1 MYISIL
7 LKTLGLSHYLSS
19 FLQLRPGFDPSGISK
34 AVDTIEVPTNG
45 GHGNGSVCGLVASR
59 CGLMAVLEGNYRN
72 MYIYNQERSVV
83 LEFSLNCP
91 EVSYMN
97 QIAFDRHHNIVI
109 AHGGQSSL
117 LRYNMNGKALPNLKL
132 PEYINSL
139 NGVACSPE
147 GDLYVSSSDPYT
159 IVKKEAGKSEW
170 VTLYGGEEDDYDED
184 EDEDDE
190 EFDPDYDIFG
200 DEYDEDNPKHKFDPA
215 RFSPG
220 QMCVGSDGDLFVA
233 TSNCINVLAAS
244 DGKVKRQIG
253 CDKYRDGELWKVEGI
268 CATGDGYLFV
278 CDSHCYAHAFTAG
291 GDYLCKFGGNGD
303 DRGQFQEP
311 WAITVDW
318 SGYLLISD
326 IGNGCI
332 QVY

>member
-1 MYISIL
+1 M
-7 LKTLGLSHYLSS
+7 SS
-19 FLQLRPGFDPSGISK
+19 FFLKLRPGFDPSRISE

-45 GHGNGSVCGLVASR
+45 GHGNGSVCGLVASE
-59 CGLMAVLEGNYRN
+59 CGLMAVVEGNYRK
-72 MYIYNQERSVV
+72 MYIYNQERTDV

-91 EVSYMN
+91 EVSCVY

-132 PEYINSL
+132 PEHIYSL

-147 GDLYVSSSDPYT
+147 GDLYVSSMEPNT
-159 IVKKEAGKSEW
+159 IVKQEAGKSEW
-170 VTLYGGEEDDYDED
+170 VTLYHYPEDDYDDYD
-184 EDEDDE
+184 EYEDDNE
-190 EFDPDYDIFG
+190 
-200 DEYDEDNPKHKFDPA
+200 FDPA

-220 QMCVGSDGDLFVA
+220 QMSVGSDGDLFVA
-233 TSNCINVLAAS
+233 TDNCINVLAAS
-244 DGKVKRQIG
+244 DGKLKRQIR
-253 CDKYRDGELWKVEGI
+253 CVKDRDGEMYQVKGI

-278 CDSHCYAHAFTAG
+278 CDTSCYAHAFRTS
-291 GDYLCKFGGNGD
+291 GDYLCKFGGNYD
-303 DRGQFQEP
+303 NPGQFHEP
-311 WAITVDW
+311 WAITVDC

-326 IGNGCI
+326 FASGLI